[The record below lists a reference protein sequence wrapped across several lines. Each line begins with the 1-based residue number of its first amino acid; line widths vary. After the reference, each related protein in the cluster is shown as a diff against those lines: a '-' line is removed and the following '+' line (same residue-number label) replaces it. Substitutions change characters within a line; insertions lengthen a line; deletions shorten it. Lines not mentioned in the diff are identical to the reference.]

1 MPYDIP
7 KLTENPFV
15 LISGFVLVIT
25 AVLIAVVLSRYAA
38 EAYKGNRK
46 KATLFFAG
54 ITAFVTLM
62 LFCFFGCAAT
72 TVKGIIFCLLLAFSS
87 YEDIKTRECEDYVH
101 LMIVIAAF
109 IGTDNVYDDLRDKLI
124 AKGVPKEE
132 IAYIHSAN
140 TEMQKKELFGKVRS
154 GQVRVLIGSTQ
165 KMGAG
170 TNVQKKLIALHHLD
184 CPWRPSDLQQREGRI
199 IRQGNDNPEVEI
211 FTYVT
216 EDIDDLLIKAIDAPT
231 KKEKR
236 KADRAGR

>member
-1 MPYDIP
+1 MHLMIRPIMPYDIP

-72 TVKGIIFCLLLAFSS
+72 TFKGIIFCLLLLFSS
-87 YEDIKTRECEDYVH
+87 YEDIRVRECEDYVH

-109 IGTDNVYDDLRDKLI
+109 IGTDTARTMLANSEFVIMLNQASTDRIKLAELLNI
-124 AKGVPKEE
+124 SDTQLS
-132 IAYIHSAN
+132 YI
-140 TEMQKKELFGKVRS
+140 
-154 GQVRVLIGSTQ
+154 
-165 KMGAG
+165 
-170 TNVQKKLIALHHLD
+170 TNV
-184 CPWRPSDLQQREGRI
+184 E
-199 IRQGNDNPEVEI
+199 
-211 FTYVT
+211 
-216 EDIDDLLIKAIDAPT
+216 
-231 KKEKR
+231 
-236 KADRAGR
+236 AGRGLMKVGSALVPFINKFPKNTKLYALMTTKFGER